1 VLVLIH
7 AQRPARRGMSV
18 EQYIRKVRK
27 QNDAEARKAERRRR
41 EEARMAEAAERV
53 RAKRAERE
61 RLRRE
66 REQRAAAEAT
76 RKAERAAAAE
86 AREAD
91 RAAAA
96 EVKAARKAARQAAKQ
111 EKLEAATRR
120 RVARSGKAMVLPMAK
135 PGVLKFFLPK
145 PTIRLPARSQAT
157 AAAGELP
164 KDVKVV
170 RLRLK
175 GAGVA
180 KIRCVKDVK
189 VVRLRLKGA
198 GVAKIRCEKA
208 QAINVRLGGARTL
221 NLYGAC

>member
-1 VLVLIH
+1 
-7 AQRPARRGMSV
+7 
-18 EQYIRKVRK
+18 
-27 QNDAEARKAERRRR
+27 
-41 EEARMAEAAERV
+41 MAEAAERV

-86 AREAD
+86 ARGAD

-96 EVKAARKAARQAAKQ
+96 QEKAARKAARKAAKQ
-111 EKLEAATRR
+111 EKLEAATRQ

-180 KIRCVKDVK
+180 KIRCVK
-189 VVRLRLKGA
+189 
-198 GVAKIRCEKA
+198 A
-208 QAINVRLGGARTL
+208 QAINVRLSGARTL
-221 NLYGAC
+221 NLYGAR